1 MIQTFGYT
9 PFNEL
14 VSRNKLI
21 ACTTFP
27 KMNVE
32 KRVNRGLVMA
42 EHRVS
47 MQELTVL
54 FASETFAKDSKV
66 YVRGDRITQPWAK
79 EVFTFEDKEFILVPE
94 AEVVFSKATY
104 NGPTF
109 TSTQSITGGDSNILL
124 CSKSDSG
131 DGGR

>member
-54 FASETFAKDSKV
+54 FASEAFAKDSKV

-94 AEVVFSKATY
+94 AEVVFSKVTY
-104 NGPTF
+104 NGPAFTY
-109 TSTQSITGGDSNILL
+109 TSTQPGDSNIML
-124 CSKSDSG
+124 CAKPDTG